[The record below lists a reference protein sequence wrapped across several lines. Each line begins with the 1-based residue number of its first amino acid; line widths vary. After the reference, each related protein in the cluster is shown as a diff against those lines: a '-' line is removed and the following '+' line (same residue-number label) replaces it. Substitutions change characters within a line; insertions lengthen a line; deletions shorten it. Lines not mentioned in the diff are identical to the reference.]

1 MRLYFDIAAVVSLFS
16 VLFIFAM
23 MYLNDLKVRH
33 EREIHDEKDWQ
44 REDRFWNK
52 IQQLEDKV
60 ENLSNNVAN
69 SFDSRPRNSSRRS
82 N

>member
-16 VLFIFAM
+16 VLFIFGM

-33 EREIHDEKDWQ
+33 DREIHDEKDWQ

-52 IQQLEDKV
+52 IQQLEDKI
-60 ENLSNNVAN
+60 EGLSNNVAN
-69 SFDSRPRNSSRRS
+69 SLDSRPRRS
-82 N
+82 GKGSN

>member
-1 MRLYFDIAAVVSLFS
+1 MRLYFEIAAAVSLLS
-16 VLFIFAM
+16 NLFIFAM

-44 REDRFWNK
+44 REERFWNK
-52 IQQLEDKV
+52 IQQLEERVDA
-60 ENLSNNVAN
+60 LSSNVAN
-69 SFDSRPRNSSRRS
+69 ALDSRPRSSSRRS

>member
-1 MRLYFDIAAVVSLFS
+1 MRLYFEIAAAISLLS
-16 VLFIFAM
+16 NLFIFAM

-44 REDRFWNK
+44 REERFWNK
-52 IQQLEDKV
+52 IQQLEERVDA
-60 ENLSNNVAN
+60 LSSNVAN
-69 SFDSRPRNSSRRS
+69 ALDSRSRSSSRRS